1 MPADTAKAA
10 YGNVTMTA
18 IASVTQL
25 LNVLS
30 HDPPLTSLYPLNMEQ
45 SGHVSSCWMISIFLG
60 TDVVGGSVDEWLACW
75 TRAQYGPGS
84 SHSHDAVGQQF

>member
-10 YGNVTMTA
+10 YGKVTMTA

-30 HDPPLTSLYPLNMEQ
+30 RDPPLTSLYPLNMEQ

-60 TDVVGGSVDEWLACW
+60 TDVVGGSVAEGLAC
-75 TRAQYGPGS
+75 
-84 SHSHDAVGQQF
+84 